1 MKKLVSFFTVCFITC
16 SFFLCKAEGISLP
29 GTPLAYK
36 EVNIEL
42 NKHATPGR
50 DQLTV
55 TLVLGSEQEKA
66 TQKEL
71 ISTAMQAALDYHKMV
86 GSPITIINMLAQNT
100 GNAWADKQ
108 LAFIVYIP
116 DKKGYD
122 GKQEIGIWD
131 KAIACERGFTADE
144 LTYLQ
149 LWGKLRTKYLDPAG
163 DLPMEKE
170 DALEADI
177 IKTMGKKLSTDPMF
191 NVMWAVDIKN

>member
-1 MKKLVSFFTVCFITC
+1 MKKLVLFFTVCFITC
-16 SFFLCKAEGISLP
+16 SFFLCKAEGIS
-29 GTPLAYK
+29 GTPLVYK

-55 TLVLGSEQEKA
+55 TLVLGNEQEKA

-131 KAIACERGFTADE
+131 NAMACERGFTTDE

-149 LWGKLRTKYLDPAG
+149 LWGKLRTKYLDPTT
-163 DLPMEKE
+163 DTIPLDKE
-170 DALEADI
+170 EALDAEI
-177 IKTMGKKLSTDPMF
+177 VKTMGKKLDTDPML
-191 NVMWAVDIKN
+191 NIMWGVEIGK